1 MEGLITAR
9 INPVRPYCRRHQSYF
24 VSSYTPQV
32 AKRVIATPIGMM
44 KKHPKLLHSVAASVQ
59 PLENSEAGC
68 LDNTLPSKDV
78 LEVWRNADAVCFDVD
93 STVCLDEGI
102 DELAEFCGAGKAV
115 AEWTARAMGGSVP
128 FEEALA
134 ARLSLFNPSLSQVH
148 EFLQKQ
154 PPRISPGIDELIKK
168 LKAKSTA
175 VYLVSGGFRQMIN
188 PVASILGIPPEN
200 IFANQLLFGNSGEF
214 RGFDANEPTSR
225 SGGKATAVEQIKK
238 TQFCRFVDT
247 SH

>member
-1 MEGLITAR
+1 MPFGFDL
-9 INPVRPYCRRHQSYF
+9 
-24 VSSYTPQV
+24 V
-32 AKRVIATPIGMM
+32 AWFR
-44 KKHPKLLHSVAASVQ
+44 
-59 PLENSEAGC
+59 
-68 LDNTLPSKDV
+68 SKTDV

-154 PPRISPGIDELIKK
+154 PPRAELTNFAYAYTDYVMLMIDQKNKISFMCTKSIDAFGMELPHCEAIVKIKADLLLNRISPGIDELIKK

-175 VYLVSGGFRQMIN
+175 IYLIDAEELTEM
-188 PVASILGIPPEN
+188 LGEAHKGIY
-200 IFANQLLFGNSGEF
+200 A
-214 RGFDANEPTSR
+214 
-225 SGGKATAVEQIKK
+225 
-238 TQFCRFVDT
+238 
-247 SH
+247 